1 LVSNDSISYTCD
13 AETFYVSLT
22 PNTNEFGNATI
33 SITITDGSLSDSTS
47 FALTVNAINDAP
59 IIGMI
64 PDQITNEEIAIYSI
78 PLTVTDSE
86 TAGCSLDISIVSS
99 NTNLVADHLISYT
112 CGTDILYLSLT
123 PTSNQSG
130 NAIISITITDGSLS
144 DATSFALTVNAVND
158 APVLTGNTE
167 VTLDEDR
174 AASFSITATDAETAG
189 CSLSITYRSS
199 DITLLPI
206 ENISKT
212 CMSNEFSFMIT
223 PIANQSGNALL
234 TITVADTSGLT
245 ATKVLSLTVNAV
257 NDIPIIDTID
267 SQSMNEGTSISVT
280 MTASDIEGSLT
291 LTGISADQSLIPDSN
306 ITITNSGNLYTITI
320 TPDTAQ
326 AGSTELTI
334 IVSDGTDI
342 ITTSFTVSVN
352 EVYYTL
358 AGHVSNYTDIS
369 GTHIAGVTMTLSG
382 THTYTTFT
390 DISGDYTFSTV
401 RPGDYTLTASKTD
414 DISLDLSDAIHIL
427 KASVGLESLSCYEKI
442 AADASMNGSVTV
454 YDAAKVAQYVVGN
467 NNCFNDSCVFW
478 RFIPEIITN
487 CETWTLIE
495 IENVRRYTEL
505 SGDVLGQDFI
515 GIGCGSVVE

>member
-1 LVSNDSISYTCD
+1 MRNQ
-13 AETFYVSLT
+13 
-22 PNTNEFGNATI
+22 FGSAMV
-33 SITITDGSLSDSTS
+33 SITITDCTLSDSTA
-47 FALTVNAINDAP
+47 FTLTVSAINDAP
-59 IIGMI
+59 IIGTI
-64 PDQITNEEIAIYSI
+64 EDQQTNEDMAIYSI
-78 PLTVTDSE
+78 PLTVTDS
-86 TAGCSLDISIVSS
+86 
-99 NTNLVADHLISYT
+99 
-112 CGTDILYLSLT
+112 
-123 PTSNQSG
+123 
-130 NAIISITITDGSLS
+130 
-144 DATSFALTVNAVND
+144 
-158 APVLTGNTE
+158 
-167 VTLDEDR
+167 
-174 AASFSITATDAETAG
+174 ETAG

-206 ENISKT
+206 DNISKT

-223 PIANQSGNALL
+223 PITNQSGNALL

-257 NDIPIIDTID
+257 NDIPIIDIID
-267 SQSMNEGTSISVT
+267 SQIMNEGSSISVT

-320 TPDTAQ
+320 APNTAQ

-334 IVSDGTDI
+334 VVSDGTDI
-342 ITTSFTVSVN
+342 TTTSFTVSVN
-352 EVYYTL
+352 EVYYTI
-358 AGHVSNYTDIS
+358 AGHVSNYSDIS

-382 THTYTTFT
+382 THSYTTFT

-427 KASVGLESLSCYEKI
+427 KASVGMKSLSCYERI

-454 YDAAKVAQYVVGN
+454 YDAAKVSQYVVGN

-478 RFIPEIITN
+478 RFIPAIITS
-487 CETWTLIE
+487 CETSLHY
-495 IENVRRYTEL
+495 N
-505 SGDVLGQDFI
+505 
-515 GIGCGSVVE
+515 